1 MKRNDKSSA
10 DVEML
15 LINNMGA
22 VKIYI
27 NSWNSLYKLLR
38 RSDWVMAHR
47 FGPHSDE
54 IIATSLTNF

>member
-1 MKRNDKSSA
+1 MISV

-27 NSWNSLYKLLR
+27 LTLGILTTKLLR
-38 RSDWVMAHR
+38 RSDWVMAGR

>member
-1 MKRNDKSSA
+1 
-10 DVEML
+10 ML